1 MGSRLFFGEPKPI
14 SLIVPARLGIK
25 KFNVHSLEP
34 CHFFLA
40 TDNPTTDFSHKHT
53 HTMADSTGN
62 QVQLHSKGAGPVA
75 RNDNGIGRGIRDK
88 KLRSKLKSLQKK
100 DTDQA
105 LKAKD
110 SAILLEHD
118 EGFLEPENSLEKT
131 YKV

>member
-1 MGSRLFFGEPKPI
+1 MF
-14 SLIVPARLGIK
+14 
-25 KFNVHSLEP
+25 SLEP

-40 TDNPTTDFSHKHT
+40 TDNPTIDFSHKHS

-62 QVQLHSKGAGPVA
+62 QVQLHSKRAGPVA